1 MAMFNGHADAM
12 DTETM
17 SQLSAISK
25 GSRGAETNMHKKVR
39 YDDLL
44 DDLDPTGQGGSEE
57 DE

>member
-1 MAMFNGHADAM
+1 MFNGHADAM

-25 GSRGAETNMHKKVR
+25 GSRGAETSMHKKVR